1 MSRFEHKSIEWLA
14 NRVVKIQARIE
25 DRTIKSE
32 CALAAENR
40 PDEKLVKELSAQ
52 LFVLTETDPQGYIDW
67 SIKNKNIF
75 KGGN

>member
-1 MSRFEHKSIEWLA
+1 MSRFEHKSIAWLA

-32 CALAAENR
+32 RALAAENR
-40 PDEKLVKELSAQ
+40 SDEKLVKELSAQ

-75 KGGN
+75 MGGN